1 MAQAHARLHGG
12 TSRSSSL
19 PTEDSLLITKHI
31 KTCPIELVVDLFRN
45 KWVIHIIRDLFYGK
59 TRFNEFKE
67 GKPELSNKVLS
78 NCLKDMEDNGL
89 IHRVVDKFDKR
100 DIRYKL
106 TDKGKSLNK
115 VLYEIAMLT
124 VESGNYSDKLK
135 DELKISFREN
145 LL

>member
-1 MAQAHARLHGG
+1 MEYNHD
-12 TSRSSSL
+12 TSAVSRTGQV
-19 PTEDSLLITKHI
+19 P
-31 KTCPIELVVDLFRN
+31 
-45 KWVIHIIRDLFYGK
+45 
-59 TRFNEFKE
+59 
-67 GKPELSNKVLS
+67 VL
-78 NCLKDMEDNGL
+78 E
-89 IHRVVDKFDKR
+89 
-100 DIRYKL
+100 

>member
-1 MAQAHARLHGG
+1 MK
-12 TSRSSSL
+12 
-19 PTEDSLLITKHI
+19 ITKHI
-31 KTCPIELVVDLFRN
+31 KTCPIELVVDLFRK

-145 LL
+145 SL